1 MSFIVRQVSR
11 TSDGRE
17 IIRPSQFDLLVIRIG
32 RDASCEVHIAD
43 LAVDLHHAD
52 IRSDGQGRVIV
63 ESVSGLG
70 FDSDG
75 RSTKAVKL
83 SVASGGELQF
93 GGHRLTVSGD
103 ADAVVVTVE
112 RVAVLSDSSSDRDLS
127 GIFTLKGQLIG
138 RRSAA
143 WLLTILVLG
152 IFLAWPIYTY
162 SATQGV
168 KIRPAGFHADT
179 MWSSGSLSLSHKS
192 LENNCQAC
200 HVKQFVSVTDNSCL
214 ICHKNDAH
222 DHADP
227 KRVVMAKAE
236 PDFIGRVTGY
246 FRASLK
252 IPEGRCVECHT
263 EHEGAGKMQPTA
275 QKFCTDCHASLNTRL
290 TDTKLPNAG
299 DFGTA
304 HPQFRP
310 AVIVDPT
317 TKEPVVQRISLD
329 ARPAEDSGLKFPHAI
344 HLSKTNGI
352 ARMTQTMAREQG
364 FGASLVCKDC
374 HLPSADGTRFQPV
387 SMENDC
393 QVCHSLAFDQ
403 IGGTLRTL
411 RHGEPAQV
419 VADVRAYYRSTTP
432 ARPINLGGM
441 VRRRPGTYSLVQTT
455 DDYMRGVRAWPSGAE
470 GAVRGLFTQGG
481 ACFDCHSTRLT
492 PAGWMVRK
500 VAQTDRYLTKGWFDH
515 NAHKGESCQSCHG
528 AERSNKAS
536 DVLLPDLKSC
546 RTCHVGEGRTA
557 LHPVK
562 TPVESSCAM
571 CHDYHVDDGAPW
583 RTKTEVD
590 KAKGRNRFPDVI
602 ASAR

>member
-1 MSFIVRQVSR
+1 MSFIVRQISR

-17 IIRPSQFDLLVIRIG
+17 IVRPSQFDTSSIRVG
-32 RDASCEVHIAD
+32 RDASCEVHLAD
-43 LAVDLHHAD
+43 LAVDLHHAV
-52 IRSDGQGRVIV
+52 ITSDGRGRVTV
-63 ESVSGLG
+63 ESVSGLA

-75 RSTKAVKL
+75 RSTKLARL
-83 SVASGGELQF
+83 ETASGGELRF
-93 GGHRLTVSGD
+93 GGHRLTLSGD
-103 ADAVVVTVE
+103 ADTIIITAE
-112 RVAVLSDSSSDRDLS
+112 RVTALSDSSAEKDQN
-127 GIFTLKGQLIG
+127 GVFTLKGQLIG

-143 WLLTILVLG
+143 WLLTLLVLG
-152 IFLAWPIYTY
+152 VFLAWPLSTY
-162 SATQGV
+162 SAMKGE

-179 MWSSGSLSLSHKS
+179 MWSSGSLSLAHKS

-200 HVKQFVSVTDNSCL
+200 HVKEFVTVSDSSCL
-214 ICHKNDAH
+214 TCHKDDAH

-227 KRVVMAKAE
+227 KRVAMSKE
-236 PDFIGRVTGY
+236 SPDFFGRATGY
-246 FRASLK
+246 IRASLN

-299 DFGTA
+299 NFGTQ

-317 TKEPVVQRISLD
+317 TKQPVLQRISLD
-329 ARPAEDSGLKFPHAI
+329 AKPAEDSGLKFPHAI

-352 ARMTQTMAREQG
+352 ARMAQTMARDQG

-374 HLPSADGTRFQPV
+374 HTPSADGTRFQPV
-387 SMENDC
+387 SMEGDC
-393 QVCHSLAFDQ
+393 QMCHSLAFDQ

-432 ARPINLGGM
+432 VRPINLGGM
-441 VRRRPGTYSLVQTT
+441 VRRRPGNYSLVETRQ
-455 DDYMRGVRAWPSGAE
+455 DYAFGVAAWPGRAE
-470 GAVRGLFTQGG
+470 GAVRALFTQGG
-481 ACFDCHSTRLT
+481 ACFDCHSTNLT
-492 PAGWMVRK
+492 PAGWSVRK
-500 VAQTDRYLTKGWFDH
+500 VVQTDRYMMKGWFDH
-515 NAHKGESCQSCHG
+515 NAHKSETCQSCHG

-546 RTCHVGEGRTA
+546 RTCHVGEGGAA
-557 LHPVK
+557 LHSVK

-571 CHDYHVDDGAPW
+571 CHDYHVDEGAPW

-590 KAKGRNRFPDVI
+590 KAKGKKRFPDVI
-602 ASAR
+602 ASAN